1 MKQLI
6 RKTLL
11 ALIGG
16 VMCNAAWAQVTV
28 PDPVYFNNFSSTTGL
43 TIHGNGTFE
52 ISSDNRFGQYFH
64 NSSAAGVY
72 RTHYLELPST
82 ALSGITSTKTGLSIG
97 FWVNKESATDFFWSP
112 LFCALDQA
120 PNAGVNE
127 WTMFYAGACTSLRYN
142 LNEYSGGWCD
152 FTHAQNDNPDTS
164 QPDDNFKNRLNSS
177 WLDDGV
183 WHYYTLTITNSSTEA
198 SAKVY
203 VDGTLKN
210 SWTIVDA
217 TGLFNTI
224 ANLTYPCLGGNQY
237 ADLSDIDAAF
247 GFDDFAVYD
256 VALSTQQIRQI
267 VFAKMPEKYF
277 EANKGDLTE
286 FINGDFELNA
296 NGWTGGTWWSPADW
310 RTRSWRGT
318 ELNGFYELGSTGTMT
333 YTLPNMPAGTYKV
346 VAAARGYNGGSIT
359 AQIAGTSGTALTCVG
374 DQRGADDAI
383 PEINTNG
390 VEMPYSSLGGFTT
403 NDWGHNWRW
412 ITATGILNE
421 IGNLVININGVGTSW
436 MAIDDVH
443 LYYVSD
449 AYSGHSATT
458 ATTYCMSANGISE
471 NTMINLNSGKR
482 CVTCDLVYT
491 NPNLIIRTA
500 GKISTAA
507 GQELNNNKYSSTQ
520 LNKLVLYDGYSYTD
534 YTDGQS
540 NLIIDNGAMLYRN
553 IPADQWC
560 TLMVPFYPT
569 NLDVMKVPSATDE
582 TTVTFVDAPTSDMN
596 NEPMIVKS
604 TAGVT
609 KITGVRNGTYG
620 AGYGDKTSGTG
631 ATMHGTYTD
640 IAAVDYDNYILAHPS
655 KIDRDVLL
663 KVNSAVGLKPFRAYF
678 TIPTSANMLDI
689 DFDSE
694 TTGVAVVKGNMADG
708 ISEYFDLQGR
718 KITNP
723 AKGLYIV
730 NGKKVIIK

>member
-1 MKQLI
+1 MKQIL

-11 ALIGG
+11 ILLGG
-16 VMCNAAWAQVTV
+16 VMSTAAWADEITV
-28 PDPVYFNNFSSTTGL
+28 PTPVYFNDFSSTTGL
-43 TIHGNGTFE
+43 TIHGDGNFE
-52 ISSDNRFGQYFH
+52 TSSDNRFGQYFH

-72 RTHYLELPST
+72 RTHYLQLPSN
-82 ALSGITSTKTGLSIG
+82 ALSGITSAKTGLSIG
-97 FWVNKESATDFFWSP
+97 FWVNKESATGFFWSP

-120 PNAGVNE
+120 PSAGVNE

-152 FTHAQNDNPDTS
+152 FTLDQNNDPDTS
-164 QPDDNFKNRLNSS
+164 QSDDNFKNRLNSS
-177 WLDDGV
+177 WLDDGK
-183 WHYYTLTITNSSTEA
+183 WHYYTLTITNSSTETK
-198 SAKVY
+198 AKVY

-210 SWTIVDA
+210 SWTIGDA

-224 ANLTYPCLGGNQY
+224 ANLDYPCLGGNQY

-256 VALSTQQIRQI
+256 AALSAQQIRQI

-277 EANKGDLTE
+277 EENKGDLTE
-286 FINGDFELNA
+286 FINGTFETNA

-318 ELNGFYELGSTGTMT
+318 ELNGFYELGTTGTMT

-346 VAAARGYNGGSIT
+346 VAAARGYDGGSIT

-403 NDWGHNWRW
+403 DDWGHNWRW
-412 ITATGILNE
+412 ITATGTLDA
-421 IGNLVININGVGTSW
+421 IGNLVINFNGVGTSW

-443 LYYVSD
+443 LYHMDECTSLGVLSSNP
-449 AYSGHSATT
+449 AAV
-458 ATTYCMSANGISE
+458 NN
-471 NTMINLNSGKR
+471 NTKT
-482 CVTCDLVYT
+482 VTCDLILS
-491 NPNLIIRTA
+491 NPNVVIRTQG
-500 GKISTAA
+500 GKAIATAS
-507 GQELNNNKYSSTQ
+507 GDMNNNIYNSGGKKMS
-520 LNKLVLYDGYSYTD
+520 KMVLYDGYAYAD
-534 YTDGQS
+534 YSTSEPFVVSD
-540 NLIIDNGAMLYRN
+540 ATLYRT

-582 TTVTFVDAPTSDMN
+582 NTVTFVDAPTSDMN

-609 KITGVRNGTYG
+609 KITGVRNGIYG
-620 AGYGDKTSGTG
+620 DGYGDGTSGSG
-631 ATMHGTYTD
+631 ATMVGTYTD
-640 IAAVDYDNYILAHPS
+640 IAAVANDNYILAHPAS
-655 KIDRDVLL
+655 IDRDVLL
-663 KVNSAVGLKPFRAYF
+663 KVNSPVGLKPFRAYF
-678 TIPTSANMLDI
+678 TIPATARTLDI
-689 DFDSE
+689 DFDNE
-694 TTGVAVVKGNMADG
+694 TTGINMVNGEGLKVNGSDV
-708 ISEYFDLQGR
+708 YYNLQGQR
-718 KITNP
+718 VLYPT
-723 AKGLYIV
+723 KGLYIV

>member
-1 MKQLI
+1 MKQI
-6 RKTLL
+6 FRKAFLL
-11 ALIGG
+11 LFGGLFMSSAAWADVVVPTPVYKLTFDDASVVSDFGG
-16 VMCNAAWAQVTV
+16 VQHGSGSIVTSSDVRFGKYYQNWPDVESGSAATATVNYLEVVPTTNPWESLRTSGTEAFTISFWCNAAVAKDKNIDSYWGSLFTGYA
-28 PDPVYFNNFSSTTGL
+28 NGGASSTRVWFYQVGPDL
-43 TIHGNGTFE
+43 
-52 ISSDNRFGQYFH
+52 RFAGQYHH
-64 NSSAAGVY
+64 NNG
-72 RTHYLELPST
+72 
-82 ALSGITSTKTGLSIG
+82 G
-97 FWVNKESATDFFWSP
+97 
-112 LFCALDQA
+112 
-120 PNAGVNE
+120 
-127 WTMFYAGACTSLRYN
+127 
-142 LNEYSGGWCD
+142 YS
-152 FTHAQNDNPDTS
+152 
-164 QPDDNFKNRLNSS
+164 DDNADGYRDDIVTWREDKAWHHFAWVFSNVGTAASFNLSLY
-177 WLDDGV
+177 LDGIKKYEKTMTVNGDGAQAAFM
-183 WHYYTLTITNSSTEA
+183 L
-198 SAKVY
+198 
-203 VDGTLKN
+203 
-210 SWTIVDA
+210 
-217 TGLFNTI
+217 
-224 ANLTYPCLGGNQY
+224 
-237 ADLSDIDAAF
+237 ADLDRFVIGGASPIFAGDPDNAFAYDDI
-247 GFDDFAVYD
+247 
-256 VALSTQQIRQI
+256 ALYSQSLTAQQIRQI

-277 EANKGDLTE
+277 EENKGDLTE
-286 FINGDFELNA
+286 FINGTFETNA
-296 NGWTGGTWWSPADW
+296 NGWTGGTTWWSPADW

-346 VAAARGYNGGSIT
+346 VAAARGYDGGSIT

-403 NDWGHNWRW
+403 DGWGHNWRW

-421 IGNLVININGVGTSW
+421 TGNLVININGVGTSW

-443 LYYVSD
+443 LYHMDECTSLGVLSSNPGNVD
-449 AYSGHSATT
+449 
-458 ATTYCMSANGISE
+458 NGSKTI
-471 NTMINLNSGKR
+471 
-482 CVTCDLVYT
+482 TCDLILS
-491 NPNLIIRTA
+491 NPNVVICTTGGKAIATA
-500 GKISTAA
+500 SGDM
-507 GQELNNNKYSSTQ
+507 NNNIYNAGGKKMS
-520 LNKLVLYDGYSYTD
+520 KMVLYDGYAYAD
-534 YTDGQS
+534 YSTSETFVVSD
-540 NLIIDNGAMLYRN
+540 ATLYRT

-582 TTVTFVDAPTSDMN
+582 TTVTFVDAPAKDMN

-620 AGYGDKTSGTG
+620 DGYGDGTSGSG
-631 ATMHGTYTD
+631 ATMVGTYTN
-640 IAAVDYDNYILAHPS
+640 IAAVAYDNYILAHPAS
-655 KIDRDVLL
+655 IDRDVLL

-694 TTGVAVVKGNMADG
+694 TTGVANVKDNMADSR
-708 ISEYFDLQGR
+708 SEYYDLQGR